1 MEINQGKGAVK
12 GMGGKTLCIIPARG
26 GSKRIPRKNV
36 RDFKG
41 RPVIAWSIGAA
52 RESGIA
58 DTVMVSTDD
67 KEIATVAK
75 AYGAEVPFM
84 RSSENADDRAGISEV
99 LIEVVE
105 NYQKLGRS
113 FDYVVCI
120 LATAPLIRA
129 SDLKKAYGMLKSCAG
144 AGSICSVESF
154 SYPPQRGLRLKDG
167 RLEMLNPDHYTARSQ
182 DLEKIYHDCG
192 QFFIFRTT
200 ALLRDRKLYT
210 EYTLPFMLDETGAQ
224 DIDTDTDWK
233 IAELK
238 YELLYGKE
246 GKNK

>member
-1 MEINQGKGAVK
+1 MK
-12 GMGGKTLCIIPARG
+12 GKTLCIIPARG
-26 GSKRIPRKNV
+26 GSKRIPHKNV

-41 RPVIAWSIGAA
+41 RPVISYSIKAA
-52 RESGIA
+52 KESGIA
-58 DTVMVSTDD
+58 DIVMVSTDD
-67 KEIATVAK
+67 GEIAKAAE

-84 RSSENADDRAGISEV
+84 RSSENADDRAGIAEV

-120 LATAPLIRA
+120 LATAPLIKA
-129 SDLKKAYGMLKSCAG
+129 SDLKKAYGMLESHAE

-154 SYPPQRGLRLKDG
+154 SYPPQ
-167 RLEMLNPDHYTARSQ
+167 
-182 DLEKIYHDCG
+182 
-192 QFFIFRTT
+192 FFIFRTA

-210 EYTLPFMLDETGAQ
+210 EYTLPFMLDETAAQ

-246 GKNK
+246 GKR

>member
-1 MEINQGKGAVK
+1 MK
-12 GMGGKTLCIIPARG
+12 GKTLCIIPARG
-26 GSKRIPRKNV
+26 GSKRIPHKNV

-41 RPVIAWSIGAA
+41 RPVISYSIKAA
-52 RESGIA
+52 KESGIA
-58 DTVMVSTDD
+58 DIVMVSTDD
-67 KEIATVAK
+67 GEIAKAAE

-84 RSSENADDRAGISEV
+84 RSSENADDRAGIAEV

-120 LATAPLIRA
+120 LATAPLIKA
-129 SDLKKAYGMLKSCAG
+129 SDLKKAYGMLESHAE

-167 RLEMLNPDHYTARSQ
+167 RLEMLDPGNYAARSQ

-192 QFFIFRTT
+192 QFFIFRTA

-210 EYTLPFMLDETGAQ
+210 EYTLQFMLDETADQ

-238 YELLYGKE
+238 YELLYGKG
-246 GKNK
+246 GKR